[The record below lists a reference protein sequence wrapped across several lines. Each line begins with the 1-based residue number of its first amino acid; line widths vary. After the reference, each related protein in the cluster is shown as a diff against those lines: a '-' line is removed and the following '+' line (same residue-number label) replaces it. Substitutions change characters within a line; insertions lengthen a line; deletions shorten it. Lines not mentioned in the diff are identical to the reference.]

1 MDKLLAK
8 LTEQQAVLHQQN
20 EALKSADDDKMFSR
34 GLAKASSGSQPITP
48 AADSVI
54 ATAGSLSRPTSA
66 ASQSASDELL
76 RLKLELAQAQNKISH
91 LEAQTRLV
99 KSDSGRNTPLG
110 LREPD
115 LPSAGT
121 DLAFDRL
128 AMPMPSNGGASR
140 LPFARQTGWPG
151 LDDSRVTDVSDP
163 FPAGALARTKSI
175 WNTKPAFPNSFSNVA
190 PGPTGSGPQPV
201 PWSNPRSSA
210 QPFNE
215 SAGPFS
221 APDTESYRSE
231 RLTPETDLVRPSSSR
246 RGNRF
251 DNRFGANSGFGS
263 NFGSYM
269 RGAAYDGAAGFC
281 TGSQTGLGGNM
292 GMSLFPPYQQQS
304 MTSPLSPH
312 ASEFT
317 TAGGPWK
324 NEVSI
329 SPSGTILTASR
340 LS

>member
-20 EALKSADDDKMFSR
+20 EALKSADGDNMFPR
-34 GLAKASSGSQPITP
+34 GFGKPSSGSQPITP
-48 AADSVI
+48 AADSVV
-54 ATAGSLSRPTSA
+54 ATAGSLTRPTSA
-66 ASQSASDELL
+66 TSQSASDEVI

-110 LREPD
+110 LCGPD

-121 DLAFDRL
+121 DLSFDRL
-128 AMPMPSNGGASR
+128 AVPAPSNGGGSR
-140 LPFARQTGWPG
+140 MPFARQSGWPG
-151 LDDSRVTDVSDP
+151 QDDSRAADVSDA
-163 FPAGALARTKSI
+163 FPAGGLTRTKSI
-175 WNTKPAFPNSFSNVA
+175 WNTKPAFPNSFANVA
-190 PGPTGSGPQPV
+190 PGPIGSGPQPV

-215 SAGPFS
+215 STGPFS
-221 APDTESYRSE
+221 PPDIESYRSE
-231 RLTPETDLVRPSSSR
+231 RLTPDPDMVRPSSSR

-251 DNRFGANSGFGS
+251 DNRFGATGGFGS

-269 RGAAYDGAAGFC
+269 GGGAYDGTAGYG
-281 TGSQTGLGGNM
+281 TGSQSGLGGNM
-292 GMSLFPPYQQQS
+292 AMSLFPPYQQQS
-304 MTSPLSPH
+304 MTSSLSPH

-317 TAGGPWK
+317 AAGGPWK
-324 NEVSI
+324 TEVSTLPRHT
-329 SPSGTILTASR
+329 SPRCSAV
-340 LS
+340 